1 MQKGRQHQRKLILTN
16 AELFCSVVSLL
27 FDIILFFK
35 EWELPLPFFSILYT
49 ILLVALLF
57 IAKDI
62 FTFFYKEW
70 KGYRRSV
77 RELEE
82 SAESDEILQQKYA
95 FKVAKYKNIFKENC
109 KSKRIKKYWLRL
121 IFLFVIIFIM
131 GIANPTNAYA
141 YLGGLKN
148 VISGTTA
155 ENKKKEKADETADE
169 TSEKENE
176 PENKGETAADEEGP
190 EAEAEERNTEWR
202 FILDEPGIVLLTDSA
217 RENQVFFYTDE
228 PLEDSVSAMKEQW
241 KISSKD
247 SVTYKTIQN
256 KDGKTFDDYTELE
269 DDFKE
274 DVADAAPYVNMKEW
288 MKYAPHSSDYD
299 VCISGREDLNQ
310 VEMNGKKGSYKVW
323 WQLANDYLYLAQEY
337 ERQTENVEAVSYYY
351 INSIY
356 CCMEALQYD
365 ITKKEYDSAFSF
377 LAMRYH
383 DICRYECI
391 MPSEEK
397 ERAAQ
402 IYSFLMSDDQ

>member
-1 MQKGRQHQRKLILTN
+1 MQKGRQHQRKLILR
-16 AELFCSVVSLL
+16 SVGLTGSDLSLL
-27 FDIILFFK
+27 FEIIEFFK
-35 EWELPLPFFSILYT
+35 DWELPLPVFSILYT
-49 ILLVALLF
+49 ILLGALLF

-70 KGYRRSV
+70 KRYRRSV
-77 RELEE
+77 RRVEE
-82 SAESDEILQQKYA
+82 SAESDENLQQKYA
-95 FKVAKYKNIFKENC
+95 YKVAKYKTIFKKNC
-109 KSKRIKKYWLRL
+109 KSERIKKYRLRF
-121 IFLFVIIFIM
+121 IFLFVIMFIM
-131 GIANPTNAYA
+131 GITNPQNAYA
-141 YLGGLKN
+141 YFDGLKD
-148 VISGTTA
+148 VVSGKTA
-155 ENKKKEKADETADE
+155 EDGKKEPEDETAGE
-169 TSEKENE
+169 TSEKENG
-176 PENKGETAADEEGP
+176 PENKGETAADEDGS

-202 FILDEPGIVLLTDSA
+202 FILDEPGIVLLTDSE

-241 KISSKD
+241 KVSSKD
-247 SVTYKTIQN
+247 SVAYKTIQN

-299 VCISGREDLNQ
+299 ACISGREELNQ

-402 IYSFLMSDDQ
+402 IYSFLVSDDQ